1 MGISIY
7 NFNPS
12 QQLTTEASGSDF
24 ISRKYQFYKMAPSAT
39 TTTTTT
45 TEEHPTLTLRPE
57 GLERIVI
64 DGNNRR
70 YGDWRDDL
78 VRDGYAVVKGAIPRE
93 RALSYAN
100 RMYGLIES
108 L

>member
-1 MGISIY
+1 MS
-7 NFNPS
+7 S
-12 QQLTTEASGSDF
+12 LTVTSTEQAS
-24 ISRKYQFYKMAPSAT
+24 
-39 TTTTTT
+39 
-45 TEEHPTLTLRPE
+45 LTLRPE
-57 GLERIVI
+57 DVNRIKL
-64 DGNNRR
+64 DGTDRR

-78 VRDGYAVVKGAIPRE
+78 VRDGYAVIKGAIPRE

>member
-1 MGISIY
+1 M
-7 NFNPS
+7 
-12 QQLTTEASGSDF
+12 
-24 ISRKYQFYKMAPSAT
+24 AT

-45 TEEHPTLTLRPE
+45 TTTAASQPTLTLRPA
-57 GLERIVI
+57 GADRMKV
-64 DGNNRR
+64 DGTDRR

-78 VRDGYAVVKGAIPRE
+78 VRDGYAIIKSAIPKE

-100 RMYGLIES
+100 RFYGLVES

>member
-1 MGISIY
+1 
-7 NFNPS
+7 
-12 QQLTTEASGSDF
+12 
-24 ISRKYQFYKMAPSAT
+24 MAPSAT

-45 TEEHPTLTLRPE
+45 TQEHPTLTLRPE
-57 GLERIVI
+57 GLDRIVI
-64 DGNNRR
+64 DGNDRR

-78 VRDGYAVVKGAIPRE
+78 VRDGYAVIKGAIPRE

-100 RMYGLIES
+100 RMYGLLES